1 MNTPTKTY
9 GVGKGRAA
17 DLKYVEAC
25 ARRIASETEGFK
37 IVVEKS
43 TVPVRSAETI
53 KTILTQNTKAG
64 NSFQG
69 EFHILMNYLK
79 YKLYFKFS
87 HLLSFS
93 LREPRLVICKIQIVF

>member
-69 EFHILMNYLK
+69 EFHILRNYL
-79 YKLYFKFS
+79 YKSHFKFC

>member
-69 EFHILMNYLK
+69 EYHILTNYL
-79 YKLYFKFS
+79 YKFHFKFS
-87 HLLSFS
+87 HLPSFS
-93 LREPRLVICKIQIVF
+93 LRGPRLVICKIQIVF

>member
-69 EFHILMNYLK
+69 K
-79 YKLYFKFS
+79 KLS
-87 HLLSFS
+87 TRNVS
-93 LREPRLVICKIQIVF
+93 